1 MCSPCISLCFAD
13 YFASYF
19 LSVNVA
25 ISLEIIL
32 QVMIV
37 ALKELSIRGDIRT
50 TVEYI
55 VKMLQSD
62 DFIQNRYTN
71 NPHPPVQLIT
81 CWRVSFMSVQPH
93 GTFEV
98 F

>member
-1 MCSPCISLCFAD
+1 MTLNTFSP
-13 YFASYF
+13 
-19 LSVNVA
+19 
-25 ISLEIIL
+25 

-62 DFIQNRYTN
+62 DFIQNRFVIDCSFTAHN
-71 NPHPPVQLIT
+71 DRT
-81 CWRVSFMSVQPH
+81 CTDSS
-93 GTFEV
+93 TLLDYCS
-98 F
+98 